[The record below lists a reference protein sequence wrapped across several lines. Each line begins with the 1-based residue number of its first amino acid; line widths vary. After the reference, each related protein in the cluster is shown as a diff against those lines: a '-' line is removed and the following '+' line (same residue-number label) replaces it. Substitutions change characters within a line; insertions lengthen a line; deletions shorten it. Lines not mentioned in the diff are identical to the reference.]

1 MAYPDAMVG
10 YFVRW
15 SDHLCSKLRSLV
27 SCGAQA
33 LCRIERPVYHAR
45 ACIRRDRWRFDFG
58 RSCDLARY
66 HRLGFN
72 FVVDVGG
79 FISRLE
85 VERSHFEQVAQI
97 LVSYKGC
104 QDDSNTAYLSNHAH
118 RSIYH

>member
-1 MAYPDAMVG
+1 MAYPDAMVSH
-10 YFVRW
+10 FVRG
-15 SDHLCSKLRSLV
+15 SDYLCSELRSLV

-33 LCRIERPVYHAR
+33 LCSIEWPLYHAR

-58 RSCDLARY
+58 RSCDHARY

-72 FVVDVGG
+72 FVIDAGG

-97 LVSYKGC
+97 LVSYKGF